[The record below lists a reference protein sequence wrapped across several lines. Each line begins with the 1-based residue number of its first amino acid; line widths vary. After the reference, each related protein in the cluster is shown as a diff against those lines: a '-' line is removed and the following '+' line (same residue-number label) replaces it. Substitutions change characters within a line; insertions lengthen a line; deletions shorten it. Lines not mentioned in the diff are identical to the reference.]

1 MESIYDYE
9 RRIKLSDNS
18 IECLAYGQGSRCD
31 TTIAKTYYYD
41 NKNENKKNGFEL
53 ALSSDLQLSAFTED
67 QNEEINRD
75 LVFDIRKDDPLYK
88 PLDKALMHDNSIV
101 LVEENKK
108 SSKSIEVFRHEGL
121 IKIKFT
127 NNLGRLSY
135 DQNKWKLEIKI
146 YNLTYNL
153 SDKGK
158 YRLLQFFEDAR
169 NVYFDMDKKEME
181 EQKQEKEQKEYAK
194 ILSYPSMQVS
204 GVM

>member
-18 IECLAYGQGSRCD
+18 IESLAFGQGSRCD

-41 NKNENKKNGFEL
+41 NKNKKNGFEL

-67 QNEEINRD
+67 QYEKLD
-75 LVFDIRKDDPLYK
+75 KSLVFNIGKDDPLYE
-88 PLDKALMHDNSIV
+88 PLAKALMFDNSIV

-108 SSKSIEVFRHEGL
+108 SPKSVEVFRKDGL

-127 NNLGRLSY
+127 NNLKRLSY
-135 DQNKWKLEIKI
+135 DKNKWNLQIKI
-146 YNLTYNL
+146 SNISNKL
-153 SDKGK
+153 SDDGK
-158 YRLLQFFEDAR
+158 FRLLKFFTDAR

-181 EQKQEKEQKEYAK
+181 ELKQEKEQKEYAK